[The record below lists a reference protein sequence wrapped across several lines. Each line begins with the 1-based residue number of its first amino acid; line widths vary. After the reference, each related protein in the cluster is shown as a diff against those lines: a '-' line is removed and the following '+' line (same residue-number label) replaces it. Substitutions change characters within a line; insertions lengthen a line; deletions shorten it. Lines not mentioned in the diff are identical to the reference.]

1 MSYFSEK
8 IRKLRIEAGLTQKVI
23 ADEIGI
29 SQGNYSALENGKFD
43 PSLKTLIEL
52 AEYYDILVDE
62 LLMSTRF
69 VVKPLTEEAEF
80 IGKKYDMLTVH
91 DQIEIKALIDIKMRW
106 YNERRMQGTDD
117 ESATDEAV
125 NEESRGR
132 SKDMRE
138 SENS

>member
-91 DQIEIKALIDIKMRW
+91 DQIEIKALIDIKMKW
-106 YNERRMQGTDD
+106 YNERRMQEIDD

-125 NEESRGR
+125 DEESRGGF
-132 SKDMRE
+132 KDTRD
-138 SENS
+138 SGNL